1 MRNEV
6 RQVLTCHA
14 GQSLMDQKNVLH
26 ITLGGALDSSLDAPQ
41 RFNALPVAE
50 RTRIARQAL
59 AQAGAI
65 NVAARPGS
73 MSLVEGPPAARAM
86 DAKPRQGC
94 SHDGIF
100 GHVCGPSGISEGP
113 DKISA
118 EDAAVFRGLLKR
130 LKARKRRGTDRE
142 PRDTRHNDLEN
153 RVSADSATAAQ
164 ERQVRQTRDF
174 GYKRIDEGSR
184 MGRTTRVMD
193 SSRPLD
199 HTGRPMS
206 DLEYYRRAA
215 FETSGGVS

>member
-1 MRNEV
+1 MRQIIESYASEN
-6 RQVLTCHA
+6 
-14 GQSLMDQKNVLH
+14 GMH
-26 ITLGGALDSSLDAPQ
+26 ITLSGIFNPRDTSDGPGSHRRFNTLSPAQRVAAARDALEHAGAKGLPPLANIRSDCHGRAIGLDAEA
-41 RFNALPVAE
+41 FKPV
-50 RTRIARQAL
+50 RRSRD
-59 AQAGAI
+59 
-65 NVAARPGS
+65 
-73 MSLVEGPPAARAM
+73 SL
-86 DAKPRQGC
+86 
-94 SHDGIF
+94 F
-100 GHVCGPSGISEGP
+100 GHVCGPSGITEGP

>member
-1 MRNEV
+1 MRQIIESYASEN
-6 RQVLTCHA
+6 
-14 GQSLMDQKNVLH
+14 GMH
-26 ITLGGALDSSLDAPQ
+26 ITLSGIFNPRDTSDGPGSHRRFNTLSPAQRVAAARDALEHAGAKGLPPLANIRSDCHGRAIGLDAEA
-41 RFNALPVAE
+41 FKPV
-50 RTRIARQAL
+50 RRSRD
-59 AQAGAI
+59 
-65 NVAARPGS
+65 
-73 MSLVEGPPAARAM
+73 SL
-86 DAKPRQGC
+86 
-94 SHDGIF
+94 F
-100 GHVCGPSGISEGP
+100 GHVCGPSGITEEP
-113 DKISA
+113 TKDSA
-118 EDAAVFRGLLKR
+118 TRAAR
-130 LKARKRRGTDRE
+130 LHRALDRVLDERERRRKRRGTDRE

>member
-1 MRNEV
+1 MNEV
-6 RQVLTCHA
+6 RQILTAHA
-14 GQSLMDQKNVLH
+14 GQSLMDERNVLH
-26 ITLGGALDSSLDAPQ
+26 ITLANAIDASLDAPQ
-41 RFNALPVAE
+41 KFNAMSAVA
-50 RTRIARQAL
+50 RVRIARQAL

-65 NVAARPGS
+65 NVREAPGS
-73 MSLVEGPPAARAM
+73 MNLVEGAPARAM

-130 LKARKRRGTDRE
+130 LKARKLRGTDRE